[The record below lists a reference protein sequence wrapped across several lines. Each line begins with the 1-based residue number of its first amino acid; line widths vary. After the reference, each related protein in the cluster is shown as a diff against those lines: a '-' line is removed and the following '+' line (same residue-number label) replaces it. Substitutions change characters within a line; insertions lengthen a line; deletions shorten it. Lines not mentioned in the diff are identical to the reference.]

1 MPRAIATLPVANI
14 EFTSSEGSPA
24 DFLYGY
30 VRIAKRDF
38 HVIAVRLVERKVGAT
53 LEQGL
58 PAKASP
64 EATAY
69 YANILTMNEGYLATI
84 KIPGYSGDWAVTV
97 FPFAD

>member
-1 MPRAIATLPVANI
+1 MARRIATLPVSDI

-24 DFLYGY
+24 DFLFGY
-30 VRIAKRDF
+30 VRIANRDF
-38 HVIAVRLVERKVGAT
+38 HVVAVRLVERKEGREM
-53 LEQGL
+53 LQGL